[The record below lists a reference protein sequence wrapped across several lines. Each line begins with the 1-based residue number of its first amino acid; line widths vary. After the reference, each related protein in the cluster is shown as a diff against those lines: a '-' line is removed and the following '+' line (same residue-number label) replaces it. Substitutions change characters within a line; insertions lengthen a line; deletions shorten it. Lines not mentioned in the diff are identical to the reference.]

1 MFQKA
6 EEKSSRIND
15 IWSFQ
20 WKAFDLEEI
29 NPMEEKL
36 ALFTNPN
43 RKAKVEIKIEERKI
57 DKELNSI
64 WQEVE
69 LYGRIIGKM
78 RNDELENYE
87 KQLEGYKSEWYSES
101 SYLIK
106 RARDVIKSIN
116 KDIKRAEEKIGRTKY
131 NNVEELKEATET
143 LNTRIKELEE
153 EKSNLEKTEE
163 ERTKRFEE
171 EKNKNDKLEKSYEDY
186 IKDLKKDFERLEHYQ
201 DRATQKTKLKENKNL
216 LVWFMNKKKA

>member
-1 MFQKA
+1 
-6 EEKSSRIND
+6 
-15 IWSFQ
+15 
-20 WKAFDLEEI
+20 
-29 NPMEEKL
+29 MEEKL

-87 KQLEGYKSEWYSES
+87 KQIEGYKSEWYSES
-101 SYLIK
+101 SYVIK
-106 RARDVIKSIN
+106 RARDAIKSIN
-116 KDIKRAEEKIGRTKY
+116 KDIKRAEEKIERTKY